1 MRTSWRERKTN
12 EWVLERIG
20 QATLINSINKRKLSF
35 IGHVARSKG
44 LGNDIR
50 SGMVDGKRKRGRPRR
65 KLENDVED
73 LLGMTMAELLRKAQ
87 DRDTWRTTI
96 ACATAGQP

>member
-1 MRTSWRERKTN
+1 MLRE
-12 EWVLERIG
+12 
-20 QATLINSINKRKLSF
+20 
-35 IGHVARSKG
+35 SKG
-44 LGNDIR
+44 LGNDIL